1 MNATTMIIAKYH
13 VSNPTNAHY
22 FTEDWVKNQCD
33 ALGQTPEE
41 YLAALE
47 QHETMMVVARAEL
60 DARGDK
66 DAPWAEK
73 LKRTD
78 PEAYERAKGKFT
90 GPVDSAML
98 GSDA

>member
-1 MNATTMIIAKYH
+1 MNATEMIIRREQL
-13 VSNPTNAHY
+13 SDPEGAHY
-22 FTEDWVKNQCD
+22 YTEDWVKNQCA

-41 YLAALE
+41 YLDMMD
-47 QHETMMVVARAEL
+47 QHEAMMVVARAEL

-66 DAPWAEK
+66 DAPWAEE

-78 PEAYERAKGKFT
+78 PEAYERAKGKYT

-98 GSDA
+98 GAG